1 MGLLSALVLVFSPLS
16 ITVEAA
22 LAAGNVPGVLRAWG
36 ITWVFFNL
44 LELIILFKIFRKGE
58 QWAWWVMW
66 LLSLLWLSHFLANP
80 ATVHNLVIAVI
91 TALGLILPY
100 RTCFYASAERSTRA
114 SEAT

>member
-44 LELIILFKIFRKGE
+44 LELIILFKSFRKGE
-58 QWAWWVMW
+58 QWAWWALW
-66 LLSLLWLSHFLANP
+66 LLPLLWLSHLLVNP

-91 TALGLILPY
+91 TALGLTLPY
-100 RTCFYASAERSTRA
+100 RTFFSASAERSTRV
-114 SEAT
+114 SYAT